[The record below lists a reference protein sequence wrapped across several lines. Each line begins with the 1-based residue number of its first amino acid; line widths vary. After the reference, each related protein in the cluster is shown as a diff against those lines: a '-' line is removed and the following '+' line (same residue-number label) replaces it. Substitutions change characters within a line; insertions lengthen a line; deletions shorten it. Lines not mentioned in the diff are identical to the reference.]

1 MTSRQGQGAVQVQT
15 QTQQLTPQQVL
26 LVRLTELPLNDLRE
40 RIEKELEDNPWL
52 QGERPDDSD
61 SFGYSDSSD
70 NANSADS
77 GEFSEGEERP
87 EPAATSDS
95 SVLYDF
101 EDDRQP
107 RDANSEDDRQRE
119 LGDTSET
126 FFDYLVGQLGEYTLT
141 DHEREVMKYLIGSL
155 ADDGLL
161 RVPLQQIADEL
172 DIYQNIVTTPEEL
185 ERLLVSVL
193 QQMEPAGIGA
203 RNLQEC
209 LTLQAKRNYRGAARD
224 ELLTLFQRYWDDFSH
239 LRWGR
244 IQQVLKLDDL
254 RLDQLKQRIQHL
266 NPRPGGSLGGD
277 HSDNHVVTP
286 DFIVETDEN
295 GQIHFTLNEGD
306 LPRLTV
312 SPDAEQ
318 EMKMPVVTKSDREA
332 LRYLRL
338 QVGNAQMFIDAIAQR
353 RDTMIRTMRAIIRLQ
368 RPFFLEGDET
378 LLRPMKLED
387 VAALTGQDISTV
399 SRVSNSKYV
408 QTNHGIYPLRWF
420 FTSATKQNG
429 DEVTVRKILQ
439 TLREVVAAEDK
450 RHPLSDVRLMEI
462 LHERGYDVAR
472 RTIAKYRTQ
481 LGIPD
486 SRLRKE

>member
-1 MTSRQGQGAVQVQT
+1 MTSRQGQGTVQVQT

-277 HSDNHVVTP
+277 HSDNHVITP

-353 RDTMIRTMRAIIRLQ
+353 RDTMIRTMRAIIHLQ

-450 RHPLSDVRLMEI
+450 HHPLSDVRLMEI